1 VEIAV
6 NFTKE
11 VGSILEQLSPRGL
24 HAIFE
29 RFRGILH
36 EAGTIDK
43 RVQYT
48 IEGLFAVRKG
58 GFKDFPAVPD
68 ALDLVDRAD
77 QVKLGCNLDGYGWV
91 RLGRLVAYA
100 QVCFEC
106 GPTVHNSLLCFWPCS
121 PPL

>member
-48 IEGLFAVRKG
+48 IEGLFAVRKA
-58 GFKDFPAVPD
+58 GFKDYPSVPE

-77 QVKLGCNLDGYGWV
+77 QVKEE
-91 RLGRLVAYA
+91 R
-100 QVCFEC
+100 
-106 GPTVHNSLLCFWPCS
+106 
-121 PPL
+121 